1 MSGAKETPRQK
12 MIGMMYLV
20 LTALL
25 ALNVSVEVLD
35 AFSTVNEGLENTT
48 VNITNKINDYY
59 DTFEQQYNKQ
69 PEKTEK
75 YWKRAQEIRTKT
87 DELVNYIE
95 KDIKLE
101 LLKICNGIKDEAEL
115 YNPEKEEDII
125 ILNPEEVDLSKNRR
139 IFHRIN
145 FENLGLKDQHDPVTS
160 FMITYG
166 NATNLRSKIDEYR
179 KYIVEAMEA
188 EGINNYDDNVALK
201 TDRTFKTSKGEE
213 VNWEYK
219 NFNHVIVPA
228 AFSVINGIIAE
239 IQTTEY
245 DAIAELFKNIGASD
259 FKFNTLEAKVF
270 PKTTYVLK
278 GQDYEADVFI
288 VASDDTRE
296 FNAKYAKGVK
306 DFSKANSNAIQDIT
320 SQKGIVKIKL
330 PATTVGEQSFA
341 GIIEMKNPQSGEI
354 EPYPFNA
361 SYTVAPP
368 SANVTPTKM
377 NVMYRGLE
385 NPISISAPGFTGNQI
400 KVSAT
405 NNVELTKVNDVDYF
419 VKPGIEGHEAIIT
432 VTATTNDNKAV
443 KLGEYKFRLK
453 DTPQATPVING
464 KTRGEFTR
472 SELLAAGGFYLTMP
486 DFDFEGYIPE
496 ILSYDII
503 GFSGGYGSAER
514 QIQGRNFNDKA
525 KNLIK
530 KSTSITIENIKVKEP
545 SGRERVLDI
554 PIKITIK

>member
-48 VNITNKINDYY
+48 VNIANKIDDYY

-101 LLKICNGIKDEAEL
+101 LLKICNGVKDEAEL

-125 ILNPEEVDLSKNRR
+125 ILNPEEADLSKNRR

-188 EGINNYDDNVALK
+188 EGISNYNDNVALK
-201 TDRTFKTSKGEE
+201 TDGTFKTSKGEE
-213 VNWEYK
+213 INWEYK

-228 AFSVINGIIAE
+228 AFSVINEIIAE

-245 DAIAELFKNIGASD
+245 DAIAELFKSIGASD

-288 VASDDTRE
+288 VASDDTKE
-296 FNAKYAKGVK
+296 FDARYARGVK
-306 DFSKANSNAIQDIT
+306 ELSKANENAISKVS
-320 SQKGIVKIKL
+320 SQKGIVKIKI
-330 PATTVGEQSFA
+330 PATTIGEQTIA
-341 GIIEMKNPQSGEI
+341 GEIEMKDPVTGEI
-354 EPYPFNA
+354 KPYPFQT
-361 SYTVAPP
+361 SFTVAPP

-385 NPISISAPGFTGNQI
+385 NPISISAPGFTADQI
-400 KVSAT
+400 NVSVT
-405 NNVELTKVNDVDYF
+405 NGELIKKNGEYF
-419 VKPGIEGHEAIIT
+419 VKPGKDKNITT
-432 VTATTNDNKAV
+432 VTVSTTIDGKKVILDNCD
-443 KLGEYKFRLK
+443 FRLK
-453 DTPQATPVING
+453 LTPDPKPVLNG
-464 KTRGEFTR
+464 KAQGSFTK
-472 SELLAAGGFYLTMP
+472 EEVLAAGGFTLTMP
-486 DFDFEGYIPE
+486 DFDFEGYRSQVV
-496 ILSYDII
+496 SYNA
-503 GFSGGYGSAER
+503 SALIAGTMKQVNNVKGDRFTKEVE
-514 QIQGRNFNDKA
+514 
-525 KNLIK
+525 NLIK
-530 KSTSITIENIKVKEP
+530 NTKRFYIENIRVRTPDGE
-545 SGRERVLDI
+545 ERQLDGAT
-554 PIKITIK
+554 ITINIKN